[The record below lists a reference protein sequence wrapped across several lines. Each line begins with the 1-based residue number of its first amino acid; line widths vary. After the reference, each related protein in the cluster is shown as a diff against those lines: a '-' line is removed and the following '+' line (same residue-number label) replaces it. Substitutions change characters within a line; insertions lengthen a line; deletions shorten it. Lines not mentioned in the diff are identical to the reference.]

1 MKCITI
7 IGNIGA
13 NAVRRVASDGKE
25 LMTFNVAV
33 NGSGDTVTWFN
44 CIGNLREK
52 LLPYLIKG
60 QGVCVMGDLS
70 VSVYNGR
77 PDLQINIDKCELCG
91 AKPDQPSQQSA
102 QATAPVDQPKPE
114 VY

>member
-33 NGSGDTVTWFN
+33 NGSGDSVTWFN

-52 LLPYLIKG
+52 LLPYLVKG

-70 VSVYNGR
+70 ASTYNNR
-77 PDLQINIDKCELCG
+77 VDLQINIDRCELCG
-91 AKPDQPSQQSA
+91 TKPDQSSQQPA
-102 QATAPVDQPKPE
+102 QESTPVEKPKPE